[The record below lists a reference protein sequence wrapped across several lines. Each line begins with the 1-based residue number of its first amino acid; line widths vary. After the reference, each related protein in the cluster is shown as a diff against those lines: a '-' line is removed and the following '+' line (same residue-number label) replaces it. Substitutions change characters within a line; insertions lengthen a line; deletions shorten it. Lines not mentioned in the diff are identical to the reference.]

1 MSGRPEV
8 SNHKDETLK
17 YLLCMFYSKIKIII
31 HCDNNHT
38 AFNLAVRSKY
48 NKKPTSKQNFL
59 KNLLF
64 TDFLSNKT
72 PKRTILLTILVLCKI
87 IKL

>member
-38 AFNLAVRSKY
+38 AFNLAVRSK
-48 NKKPTSKQNFL
+48 
-59 KNLLF
+59 
-64 TDFLSNKT
+64 
-72 PKRTILLTILVLCKI
+72 
-87 IKL
+87 

>member
-48 NKKPTSKQNFL
+48 NKKTHKQTKFSKE
-59 KNLLF
+59 
-64 TDFLSNKT
+64 SS
-72 PKRTILLTILVLCKI
+72 ILLIF
-87 IKL
+87 IK